1 MDFIKNIRIGT
12 MRLARIHPARPG
24 IYLVSLATLWL
35 MLAGCEPQ
43 THDSNWV
50 EEEEMRTIGTYLDQH
65 QQEYEKFYAILEQ
78 EGLLSTLY
86 GYNPYG
92 EGYTLFLPTDGAIDR
107 FVGQEDYRDFGDL
120 LLDTAFLHTLTR
132 YHTVNKKLHTNE
144 FPYGALTDPTLTGDR
159 LTIGFYTVGDNPL
172 FKVNNNAPITE
183 SNLDMTNGYIHVVSE
198 VLRKPELSGVEWLRQ
213 DDRFSILA
221 GAMELSGISD
231 GLWFSQYTI
240 LAEQDSIYRKYGI
253 NTVEDLVDRLEMRE
267 IPDQDP
273 EDALYQ
279 FVAYH
284 ILYRDLYLNDFELG
298 TFDYWTMGNESVTI
312 EVGLDIRINP
322 GMQVYRMDVSESGD
336 TTIIDYIDLVLED
349 CNIMTRTGPVHSL
362 TELLVSEPLPEAR

>member
-1 MDFIKNIRIGT
+1 
-12 MRLARIHPARPG
+12 
-24 IYLVSLATLWL
+24 
-35 MLAGCEPQ
+35 
-43 THDSNWV
+43 
-50 EEEEMRTIGTYLDQH
+50 MRTIGTYLDQH
-65 QQEYEKFYAILEQ
+65 QQEYGKFYTILEQ

-107 FVGQEDYRDFGDL
+107 FVSQEEDYRDFGDL

-159 LTIGFYTVGDNPL
+159 LTIGFYTDGDNPL
-172 FKVNNNAPITE
+172 LKVNNTAPITE

-221 GAMELSGISD
+221 KAMEISGIID
-231 GLWFSQYTI
+231 VLWYNQYTI

-253 NTVEDLVDRLEMRE
+253 NTVSDLADRLIRPD

-273 EDALYQ
+273 EDALFQ

-284 ILYRDLYLNDFELG
+284 ILYRDFYLNDFELG
-298 TFDYWTMGNESVTI
+298 TFDYWTMGDESVTI

-322 GMQVYRMDVSESGD
+322 GVQVYGMDVSGSGD
-336 TTIIDYIDLVLED
+336 TTLIDYISLVLED
-349 CNIMTRTGPVHSL
+349 CNNMTRTGPVHSL
-362 TELLVSEPLPEAR
+362 TELLVSEPLPDAI

>member
-12 MRLARIHPARPG
+12 MRLARIHPAHPG

-253 NTVEDLVDRLEMRE
+253 NTVEDLVDRLEMQE